1 MIIIAVEMW
10 ILLSGKILKCHLS
23 KVMNT
28 KK

>member
-10 ILLSGKILKCHLS
+10 ILFLKKILKCHLS
-23 KVMNT
+23 KVINT